1 MDMDA
6 IRAYFDN
13 LKDIIDKVIDTQAEA
28 LHKGAQIL
36 SQAALKG
43 HNLFAFGCSHAGLW
57 PWNSI
62 TGPGVWPSSTL

>member
-28 LHKGAQIL
+28 LHKGQIL

-43 HNLFAFGCSHAGLW
+43 HNLLPLGVVTQDFW
-57 PWNSI
+57 PWNSLQDRGMALI
-62 TGPGVWPSSTL
+62 NL